1 MPPHIHI
8 RQLTPSDAPLFAQ
21 LVHLFHL
28 VFENDAATVAP
39 ATHLQQLLQSPHFA
53 VFAVFADEH
62 LGGGCTTYI
71 LPSYTSTQAELLL
84 YDLAIHPDLQRQ
96 GLGTRL
102 IHAVRTFCAQQ
113 HIPLFFVLAHA
124 DDHPAVEFYRAT
136 GAHLEKVV
144 NALYSIE

>member
-1 MPPHIHI
+1 MPPHIHT
-8 RQLTPSDAPLFAQ
+8 RQLTASDAALFTQ
-21 LVHLFHL
+21 LVNLFHL

-53 VFAVFADEH
+53 VFVVFVDEH
-62 LGGGCTTYI
+62 LVGGCTTYI

-84 YDLAIHPDLQRQ
+84 YDLAIHPDFQRQ
-96 GLGTRL
+96 GLGSRL
-102 IHAVRTFCAQQ
+102 IHTVRTFCAQQ

-136 GAHLEKVV
+136 GAQLEKVV
-144 NALYSIE
+144 NALYPIE